1 MKQVHTSFP
10 VMETERL
17 RLRKIEV
24 QDAEN
29 MLTYLQDPDVMEY
42 YGLPPFVS
50 TEQVLD
56 EIAWYNKIFTQQTGI
71 RWGITL
77 KDEDKIIGSLGFL
90 NWVPMH
96 HRVDIGYELNQEYW
110 GKGIASEALQAV
122 LAYGFETMELER
134 VQALIEPANLASI
147 HLVEKHGFLREGL
160 LRNYE
165 FGNGKFDDLLMYA
178 ILKEDFLAS
187 SKWKSYSIK

>member
-1 MKQVHTSFP
+1 MKQVHTKFP
-10 VMETERL
+10 EIETKRL
-17 RLRKIEV
+17 RLREIEV
-24 QDAEN
+24 KDAEH
-29 MLTYLQDPDVMEY
+29 MLTYLQDPEVMEY
-42 YGLPPFVS
+42 YGLPPFDS
-50 TEQVLD
+50 TDQVLD
-56 EIAWYNKIFTQQTGI
+56 EIAWYSKIFTQQTGI

-77 KDEDKIIGSLGFL
+77 KDEDKVIGSMGFL
-90 NWVPMH
+90 NWVSMH

-147 HLVEKHGFLREGL
+147 HLVEKQGFLREGL

-165 FGNGKFDDLLMYA
+165 YGNGKFDDLLMYA
-178 ILKEDFLAS
+178 ILKKDFLPS
-187 SKWKSYSIK
+187 SK